1 MLLNL
6 NESFKI
12 FYHKFTEIATVRKG
26 LILTFFTFVVKYAHM
41 YFKGGKFMNLNSK
54 RLRDEAKFQVFA
66 HLSKG
71 MLAYVLSGLIT
82 TLIVYN
88 IQITA
93 TTKNVSLI
101 PDTLEKALIIYSVLF
116 LAALAN
122 LPLTFCAERFYLL
135 ISRHTPLESIPLKSF
150 FEPFEKPSLF
160 LKGSLLILLVSV
172 MNVLGVFVLVVPVYL
187 AFGLSVFHLSDAPE
201 ISVFEAMKRSAK
213 TMKGKKMFAFKTL
226 LPLWFTKA
234 LVSYF
239 LSSLYFISFFVT
251 SVIEIMIFVVLA
263 MIYDKSRQE

>member
-1 MLLNL
+1 
-6 NESFKI
+6 
-12 FYHKFTEIATVRKG
+12 
-26 LILTFFTFVVKYAHM
+26 
-41 YFKGGKFMNLNSK
+41 MNLNSK
-54 RLRDEAKFQVFA
+54 TLRAEARFQVFA

-71 MLAYVLSGLIT
+71 ILAYILSGLIT

-93 TTKNVSLI
+93 VSKNVSLI
-101 PDTLEKALIIYSVLF
+101 PDTAEKALIIYSVLF
-116 LAALAN
+116 LALIAN

-135 ISRHTPLESIPLKSF
+135 ISRQTPLEPISLKCF

-160 LKGSLLILLVSV
+160 FKGSLLVLLVSV
-172 MNVLGVFVLVVPVYL
+172 MNVLGIFVLVFPVYL
-187 AFGLSVFHLSDAPE
+187 AFGLSVFHLSDNPE

-226 LPLWFTKA
+226 LPLWCTMAVF
-234 LVSYF
+234 SYL
-239 LSSLYFISFFVT
+239 LSSLYFVSFFVT

-263 MIYDKSRQE
+263 LIYEKSRQESGMSLTEKHENRIG